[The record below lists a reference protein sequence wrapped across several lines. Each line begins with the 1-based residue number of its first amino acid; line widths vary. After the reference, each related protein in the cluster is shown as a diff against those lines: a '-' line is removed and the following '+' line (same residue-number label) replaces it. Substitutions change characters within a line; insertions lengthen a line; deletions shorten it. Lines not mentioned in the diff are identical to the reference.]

1 MADETPVPPPPPP
14 SVPVPSGGP
23 PSRGGYPVVLE
34 LERDH
39 DVQNWRPLVNWLLA
53 IPHWIVLYLLG
64 IVAFV
69 LWFISLFIVLFT
81 QRNPFVGFQTMYLR
95 YYWRVS
101 SYAGFMRDEY
111 PPFDFATDDAA
122 AVSDA
127 AVVTADD
134 PGEMNR
140 FLGFVQ
146 WLLAFPHFIV
156 LWVLEI
162 ALFVVLVINFF
173 IVLFTGRWN
182 EP

>member
-1 MADETPVPPPPPP
+1 M
-14 SVPVPSGGP
+14 
-23 PSRGGYPVVLE
+23 
-34 LERDH
+34 
-39 DVQNWRPLVNWLLA
+39 VNWLLA
-53 IPHWIVLYLLG
+53 IPHWIVLYFLG

-101 SYAGFMRDEY
+101 SFAGFMRNEY
-111 PPFDFATDDAA
+111 PPFDFATDDAS
-122 AVSDA
+122 AVQDP

-134 PGEMNR
+134 PGDMNR

-146 WLLAFPHFIV
+146 WLLAIPHYIV

-182 EP
+182 EPMRDFCVGVARSAHAGVRLRLPHHEPVPAVQPPVGTGFDQEH